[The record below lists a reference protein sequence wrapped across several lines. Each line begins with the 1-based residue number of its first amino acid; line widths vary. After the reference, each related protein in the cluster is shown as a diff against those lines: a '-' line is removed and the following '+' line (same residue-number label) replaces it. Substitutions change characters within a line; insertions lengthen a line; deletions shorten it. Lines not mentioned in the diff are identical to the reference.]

1 MVAENP
7 LDSGRKIGKN
17 GGLMCP
23 KGLKGHGI
31 NTLKRMAQGLFAL
44 AVLLAMCSSVWAA
57 KADLIPVRAAV
68 DAGDYDKALSLLQPV
83 MTAGEQSGEAYYL
96 LGQIH
101 LGKQSWAEA
110 ETALAE
116 AVNKKRYTEHEALI
130 AYARA
135 LIANKKSAEVAALIE
150 KPLAKTKDP
159 KKAAA
164 LKHALGLAEMA
175 NANYSKAQEWL
186 LGARVDDESNL
197 KYREALGDAYYAGQI
212 YPLALSEYE
221 AVMAA
226 DSSRVDLMF
235 RVAQAYYQQK
245 RLSEARPLLVDVL
258 KRDSTFDD
266 AYFLLANIYMIGAQS
281 KSGGD
286 PLSQYRAAL
295 SLYRKVREVDPKANP
310 VLVAKNI
317 ATVYYLLNAHDS
329 AIVELQNAINTGASD
344 PELYY
349 YLGRSNRLLN
359 NHQAAIDA
367 YKKYRQLREA
377 ETPPYQWT
385 KEDAELFSQ
394 TAASM
399 EALKDSSLALEIADN
414 YKRAAELNPSDPQL
428 VSKQAMAL
436 YTAERYPEAA
446 VEFEKLVQV
455 APTDARVF
463 FNASL
468 PYLKMQN
475 NDRAVELLLKAA
487 ELDTSSDA
495 SYRGR
500 AYKIAGPILIKVGR
514 TTEAQKCYRWLVER
528 EPDVCDHRQWFGFS
542 LFSTKDYAGAL
553 PHLKR
558 AYDCLKTK
566 SECDKQLNEVRWWY
580 GYALYET
587 GQKDESYKLL
597 ELVVK
602 CSPGHADA
610 KSLMA
615 RIDEE
620 IVE

>member
-1 MVAENP
+1 M
-7 LDSGRKIGKN
+7 K
-17 GGLMCP
+17 M
-23 KGLKGHGI
+23 
-31 NTLKRMAQGLFAL
+31 LKRLAYGLL
-44 AVLLAMCSSVWAA
+44 AVIVVGLCVAPAMAS
-57 KADLIPVRAAV
+57 KADLVPVRAAIE
-68 DAGDYDKALSLLQPV
+68 ARDYDKALSTLQPL
-83 MTAGEQSGEAYYL
+83 MNAGDQSGEAFYL
-96 LGQIH
+96 LGEIH
-101 LGKQSWAEA
+101 LGKQNCAEA

-116 AVNKKRYTEHEALI
+116 AVNKKRYTETEALL
-130 AYARA
+130 AYGKA
-135 LIANKKSAEVAALIE
+135 LIANKKSAEVAALLE

-164 LKHALGLAEMA
+164 IKHVLGLAEVA
-175 NANYSKAQEWL
+175 NGNFSKAQEWL
-186 LGARVDDESNL
+186 LGARVDDEDNL
-197 KYREALGDAYYAGQI
+197 AYREALGDAYYSGQI

-226 DSSRVDLMF
+226 DSSRLDLMF

-245 RLSEARPLLVDVL
+245 RLSEARPLLVEVL

-266 AYFLLANIYMIGAQS
+266 AYFLLANIYMISAQS
-281 KSGGD
+281 KSSGD
-286 PLSQYRAAL
+286 PVGQYKAAL

-329 AIVELQNAINTGASD
+329 AIVELQNAINTGATD

-367 YKKYRQLREA
+367 YTKYRQLREA

-399 EALKDSSLALEIADN
+399 EALKDSSLALQIADN

-436 YTAERYPEAA
+436 YSADRYPEAA
-446 VEFEKLVQV
+446 VEFEKLVQA

-495 SYRGR
+495 SYKTR
-500 AYKIAGPILIKVGR
+500 AYKIVGPILIKVGR

-528 EPDVCDHRQWFGFS
+528 EPDICDHRQWYGFS
-542 LFSTKDYAGAL
+542 LFSTKDYASAL

-558 AYDCLKTK
+558 AYECLSTK
-566 SECDKQLNEVRWWY
+566 SECDKQANEVRWWY

-587 GQKDESYKLL
+587 GKKDESYKLL

-602 CSPGHADA
+602 CSPGHTDA

>member
-1 MVAENP
+1 MRPE
-7 LDSGRKIGKN
+7 
-17 GGLMCP
+17 GLMGQCI
-23 KGLKGHGI
+23 KMLKHKACG
-31 NTLKRMAQGLFAL
+31 
-44 AVLLAMCSSVWAA
+44 LLATVVVTLCVAPAWAS
-57 KADLIPVRAAV
+57 KADLVPVRASI
-68 DAGDYDKALSLLQPV
+68 DARDFDKALSQLQPL
-83 MTAGEQSGEAYYL
+83 MTAGEQSGDAYYL
-96 LGQIH
+96 LGEIH
-101 LGKQSWAEA
+101 LGKQNWVEAEA
-110 ETALAE
+110 ALSE
-116 AVNKKRYTEHEALI
+116 AVNKKRYTDTEALV
-130 AYARA
+130 AYGRA
-135 LIANKKSAEVAALIE
+135 LIANKKSSEVPALLE

-164 LKHALGLAEMA
+164 LKHVLGLAEVA
-175 NANYSKAQEWL
+175 NGNFSKAQEWL
-186 LGARVDDESNL
+186 LGARVDDEDNL
-197 KYREALGDAYYAGQI
+197 AYREALGDAYYAGQI

-221 AVMAA
+221 AVMAV
-226 DSSRVDLMF
+226 DSSRLDLMF
-235 RVAQAYYQQK
+235 RVAQAYYQQQ
-245 RLSEARPLLVDVL
+245 RLGEARPLLVDVL
-258 KRDSTFDD
+258 KRDSTFDE
-266 AYFLLANIYMIGAQS
+266 AYFLLANIYMISAQS
-281 KSGGD
+281 KSSAD
-286 PLSQYRAAL
+286 PVSQYKAAL
-295 SLYRKVREVDPKANP
+295 SLYRKVREVDPTANP

-329 AIVELQNAINTGASD
+329 AIVEMQNAINTGATD

-367 YKKYRQLREA
+367 YTKYRQLREA
-377 ETPPYQWT
+377 ETPPYQWK
-385 KEDAELFSQ
+385 KEDGELFSQ

-399 EALKDSSLALEIADN
+399 EALKDSSLALQIAEN

-436 YTAERYPEAA
+436 YSADRYPEAA
-446 VEFEKLVQV
+446 VEFEKLVQA

-475 NDRAVELLLKAA
+475 NDRAVELLMKAA
-487 ELDTSSDA
+487 ELDTTSDA
-495 SYRGR
+495 SYKGR
-500 AYKIAGPILIKVGR
+500 AYKIVGPILIKQGR
-514 TTEAQKCYRWLVER
+514 TTEAQKCYRWLVDR
-528 EPDVCDHRQWFGFS
+528 EPDICDHRQWYGFS
-542 LFSTKDYAGAL
+542 LFSTKDYTGAL

-558 AYDCLKTK
+558 AYECLSTK
-566 SECDKQLNEVRWWY
+566 SECDKQTNEVRWWY

-587 GQKDESYKLL
+587 GQKDDSYKLL

-615 RIDEE
+615 RIDDE

>member
-1 MVAENP
+1 
-7 LDSGRKIGKN
+7 
-17 GGLMCP
+17 MCP
-23 KGLKGHGI
+23 KGQKGHGI

-44 AVLLAMCSSVWAA
+44 VVLLAMTASVWAA

-68 DAGDYDKALSLLQPV
+68 EAGDYDKALSLIQPV
-83 MTAGEQSGEAYYL
+83 MNAGEQSGEAYYL
-96 LGQIH
+96 LGEIH
-101 LGKQSWAEA
+101 LGKKNWTEA

-116 AVNKKRYTEHEALI
+116 AVNKKRYNEHEALI
-130 AYARA
+130 AYAKA
-135 LIANKKSAEVAALIE
+135 LIENKKSAEVAALIE
-150 KPLAKTKDP
+150 KPLTKTKDP

-164 LKHALGLAEMA
+164 LKHVLGLAEMA
-175 NANYSKAQEWL
+175 NSNYSKAQEWL

-197 KYREALGDAYYAGQI
+197 EYREALGDAYYAGQI

-245 RLSEARPLLVDVL
+245 RLSEARPLLVEVL

-295 SLYRKVREVDPKANP
+295 SLYRKVREVDPTANP

-385 KEDAELFSQ
+385 KDDAELFSQ

-399 EALKDSSLALEIADN
+399 EALKDSSLALEIAEN
-414 YKRAAELNPSDPQL
+414 YKKAAELNPSDPQL

-487 ELDTSSDA
+487 ELDTSADA

-558 AYDCLKTK
+558 AYDCLKAK

-587 GQKDESYKLL
+587 GQKDESYTLL

>member
-1 MVAENP
+1 MRPE
-7 LDSGRKIGKN
+7 
-17 GGLMCP
+17 
-23 KGLKGHGI
+23 GLKGHGI
-31 NTLKRMAQGLFAL
+31 NTLRHMAHGLLATALLL
-44 AVLLAMCSSVWAA
+44 AVATSVWAA
-57 KADLIPVRAAV
+57 KADLIPVRGALES
-68 DAGDYDKALSLLQPV
+68 GDYDRALSLLQPV
-83 MTAGEQSGEAYYL
+83 MTAGEQSGEAYFL
-96 LGQIH
+96 LGAIH
-101 LGKQSWAEA
+101 LGKQNWTDA
-110 ETALAE
+110 ETALSE
-116 AVNKKRYTEHEALI
+116 AVNKKRYNEPEALI
-130 AYARA
+130 AFGKA
-135 LIANKKSAEVAALIE
+135 LIGVKKSAEVPAILE

-164 LKHALGLAEMA
+164 LKHVLGLAEMA
-175 NANYSKAQEWL
+175 NSNYSKAQEWL
-186 LGARVDDESNL
+186 LGARVDDEDNL
-197 KYREALGDAYYAGQI
+197 AYREALGDAYYAGQI

-245 RLSEARPLLVDVL
+245 RLTEARPLLVEVL

-295 SLYRKVREVDPKANP
+295 SLYRKVREVDPTANP

-349 YLGRSNRLLN
+349 YMGRSNRLLN

-367 YKKYRQLREA
+367 YVKYRQLREV
-377 ETPPYQWT
+377 ENPPYQWT
-385 KEDAELFSQ
+385 KTDAELFSQ

-399 EALKDSSLALEIADN
+399 EALKDSSLTMQIAEN
-414 YKRAAELNPSDPQL
+414 YKRAAELNPDDPQL
-428 VSKQAMAL
+428 VSKKAMA
-436 YTAERYPEAA
+436 YYNAERYPEAA
-446 VEFEKLVQV
+446 VEFEKLVQLST
-455 APTDARVF
+455 TDARVF
-463 FNASL
+463 FNAAL

-487 ELDTSSDA
+487 ELDTSTDA

-514 TTEAQKCYRWLVER
+514 TTEAQKCYRWLVDR

-558 AYDCLKTK
+558 AYECLKAK
-566 SECDKQLNEVRWWY
+566 PECDKQLNEVRWWY

>member
-1 MVAENP
+1 
-7 LDSGRKIGKN
+7 
-17 GGLMCP
+17 MCP

-31 NTLKRMAQGLFAL
+31 NTLRHMAHGLFA
-44 AVLLAMCSSVWAA
+44 AALLLLVATSVWAA
-57 KADLIPVRAAV
+57 KADLIPVRGALEV
-68 DAGDYDKALSLLQPV
+68 GDYDKALSLLQPV
-83 MTAGEQSGEAYYL
+83 MNAGEQSGEAYFL
-96 LGQIH
+96 LGAIH
-101 LGKQSWAEA
+101 LGKQNWTEA

-116 AVNKKRYTEHEALI
+116 AVNKKRYNEPEALI
-130 AYARA
+130 AYGKA
-135 LIANKKSAEVAALIE
+135 LIGVKKSAEVPAILE

-164 LKHALGLAEMA
+164 LKHVLGLAEMA
-175 NANYSKAQEWL
+175 NGNYSKAQEWL
-186 LGARVDDESNL
+186 LGARFDDEENL
-197 KYREALGDAYYAGQI
+197 TYREALGDAYYAGQI

-226 DSSRVDLMF
+226 DSSRVELMF

-245 RLSEARPLLVDVL
+245 RLTEARPMLVEVL

-329 AIVELQNAINTGASD
+329 AIVELQNAINTGATD

-349 YLGRSNRLLN
+349 YLGRSNRLLE

-367 YKKYRQLREA
+367 YTKYRQLREA
-377 ETPPYQWT
+377 ENPPYQWT
-385 KEDAELFSQ
+385 KADAELFSQ

-399 EALKDSSLALEIADN
+399 EALKDSSLSLQIAEN
-414 YKRAAELNPSDPQL
+414 YKRAAELNPDDPQL
-428 VSKQAMAL
+428 VSKKAMA
-436 YTAERYPEAA
+436 YYNADRYPEAA
-446 VEFEKLVQV
+446 VEFEKLVQLS
-455 APTDARVF
+455 PNDARVF
-463 FNASL
+463 FNAAL

-487 ELDTSSDA
+487 ELDTAADA
-495 SYRGR
+495 SYRSR

-514 TTEAQKCYRWLVER
+514 TTEAQKCYRWLVDR

-558 AYDCLKTK
+558 AYDCLKSK

-602 CSPGHADA
+602 CAPGHADA